1 MKTNYWGPDL
11 GDLIT
16 GYRYAGMQWK
26 NNVMGWINLMWLR
39 RRYQGV
45 SEPILLAEEAV
56 SEEGSSKALEMEFIV
71 FSVFIITIMKNFF
84 CKLL

>member
-1 MKTNYWGPDL
+1 
-11 GDLIT
+11 
-16 GYRYAGMQWK
+16 
-26 NNVMGWINLMWLR
+26 MWLR